1 MDIGGYYEVKEALNQ
16 RVLKPLRT
24 TLEGD
29 DRYERFGIQ
38 PSRGIMFYGPPGTG
52 KTMFA
57 RALAG
62 ELGIPFVE
70 LSPGDVTSRWV
81 NASTEQIQ
89 VLFQE
94 AQVLGPC
101 VIFIDEAEH
110 LFGAR
115 TLGDGT
121 IHAEDRKVTS
131 EFLVQLT
138 KENRE
143 AIVVSAT
150 NRPADIDSAILRP
163 GRLSAHFEV
172 GLPDEEARHAILN
185 VHLAAVPSELSGEDL
200 TELASHTAGLT
211 GAELKDIV
219 EDARRKAAER
229 DAECV
234 EREDFPPNEELEEL
248 SDMRNHDIEE
258 LPRVD
263 ENNATGTSTPDTTD
277 IDAED
282 FEDSGQGTRGYH

>member
-1 MDIGGYYEVKEALNQ
+1 
-16 RVLKPLRT
+16 
-24 TLEGD
+24 
-29 DRYERFGIQ
+29 
-38 PSRGIMFYGPPGTG
+38 
-52 KTMFA
+52 
-57 RALAG
+57 
-62 ELGIPFVE
+62 
-70 LSPGDVTSRWV
+70 
-81 NASTEQIQ
+81 
-89 VLFQE
+89 
-94 AQVLGPC
+94 
-101 VIFIDEAEH
+101 
-110 LFGAR
+110 
-115 TLGDGT
+115 
-121 IHAEDRKVTS
+121 VTS

-172 GLPDEEARHAILN
+172 GIPDEEARHAILN

-200 TELASHTAGLT
+200 AELASHTAGLT

-229 DAECV
+229 DAKSV
-234 EREDFPPNEELEEL
+234 EREDFPPADELEEL
-248 SDMRNHDIEE
+248 SDTMNHDIEE
-258 LPRVD
+258 LPSVD

-282 FEDSGQGTRGYH
+282 FEDSGQGTRGYY